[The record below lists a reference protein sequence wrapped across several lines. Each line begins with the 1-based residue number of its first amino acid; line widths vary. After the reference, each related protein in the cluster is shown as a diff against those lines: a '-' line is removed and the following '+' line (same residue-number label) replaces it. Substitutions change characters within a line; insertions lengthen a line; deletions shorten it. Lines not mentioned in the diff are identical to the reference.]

1 MRKILVA
8 AVALTL
14 AGCGGGGGGGA
25 VTPLQP
31 PTATA
36 APTTAPTSSPTTS
49 IQSARLTLRFPVSSG
64 GAKAKVRSPQFVD
77 GTNAAALVTII
88 NTYNGSATLPSW
100 LAPYASTT
108 TALATTGTTPNCTV
122 SGGVETCVVS
132 IPAPAGTV
140 NYTFN
145 VTDASSVVLSTST
158 ATETLTQGAAN
169 TISDV
174 TLQGVLGSVTLTAP
188 VLTANAPATAQALA
202 VVVADPDGA
211 TITGNTTPFNGS
223 TVTLASNNSHLTL
236 ALGAAGPYAGSVT
249 LTNPGDAANVYYA
262 YDGRAQAANA
272 ITLTA
277 TKTAGGATLGSVSI
291 STVNVAASFTG
302 LTNADASHGANAA
315 QPNYNQPTEFF
326 SGTGQTESFVVANEA
341 GFTNSPYNQA
351 LTATADAGCGT
362 IIGSVSIGAPS
373 AGSQTITVTSGST
386 AGICKI
392 DVSDGL
398 GDDTFFWASVS
409 TGSFS
414 VN

>member
-1 MRKILVA
+1 MRKTLVVA
-8 AVALTL
+8 AVLTL
-14 AGCGGGGGGGA
+14 AGCSGGGGGA
-25 VTPLQP
+25 LTPVQP
-31 PTATA
+31 PAATA

-49 IQSARLTLRFPVSSG
+49 IQSAKLTLRFPVSSG
-64 GAKAKVRSPQFVD
+64 GSKAKVRSPQFVD

-88 NTYNGSATLPSW
+88 NTYNGSATLPAW
-100 LAPYASTT
+100 LSPYASTT
-108 TALATTGTTPNCTV
+108 TALATTGPTPNCSVTA
-122 SGGVETCVVS
+122 GVETCTVS

-174 TLQGVLGSVTLTAP
+174 TLQGVLGSVTVTAP
-188 VLTANAPATAQALA
+188 TLTANTAVTGTLLP

-223 TVTLASNNSHLTL
+223 TVTLASNNTHVTL
-236 ALGAAGPYAGSVT
+236 ALGSGGTYGSSVT
-249 LTNPGDAANVYYA
+249 LVNPGDAANVYYA
-262 YDGRAQAANA
+262 YDGQAQAANA
-272 ITLTA
+272 VTITA
-277 TKTAGGATLGSVSI
+277 TKTTGGTTLGSVSI
-291 STVNVAASFTG
+291 STVNSAATFTG
-302 LTNADASHGANAA
+302 LTLADTAHGANSA
-315 QPNYNQPTEFF
+315 QPNYNAPTEFF
-326 SGTGQTESFVVANEA
+326 SGTAQSESFVTASEL
-341 GFTNSPYNQA
+341 GFTNSPYGQA
-351 LTATADAGCGT
+351 LTAAADAGCGT
-362 IIGSVSIGAPS
+362 IIGSVSIGAVS
-373 AGSQTITVTSGST
+373 GGSQTITVTSGST

-392 DVSDGL
+392 NVSDGL